1 MTLGDRRKMKPSA
14 YEEMLDR
21 ALSKTSLR
29 KAQSRLEIPPVV
41 SNTEG
46 MKTII
51 SNLDKISQ
59 VLMRDQKHVLK
70 YIVKRLA
77 TSGFPVGDKML
88 LKGKFQR
95 NQLNSIVSEYMD
107 EYVVCPVCKRPDT
120 SLVKEKGISYL
131 LCSSCGARES
141 VRKI

>member
-1 MTLGDRRKMKPSA
+1 MKPPA

-21 ALSKTSLR
+21 ALSKTSVR
-29 KAQSRLEIPPVV
+29 KAQSRLEVPLVI

-51 SNLDKISQ
+51 SNLDKIAQ
-59 VLMRDQKHVLK
+59 VLMRDQKHILK

-77 TSGFPVGDKML
+77 TSGFPVGEKIF

-95 NQLNSIVSEYMD
+95 GQLNSIIREYMD
-107 EYVVCPVCKRPDT
+107 EYVMCPVCKTPDT

-131 LCSSCGARES
+131 VCSSCGAREA

>member
-1 MTLGDRRKMKPSA
+1 MELPEYDQ
-14 YEEMLDR
+14 MLDR
-21 ALSKTSLR
+21 ALSKTTLG
-29 KAQSRLEIPPVV
+29 KYQSRLEVPRIV

-51 SNLDKISQ
+51 SNLDKIAQ
-59 VLMRDQKHVLK
+59 VLMRDQGHILK

-77 TSGFPVGDKML
+77 TSGFPVGEKTF

-95 NQLNSIVSEYMD
+95 DQLDSLIREYMD
-107 EYVVCPVCKRPDT
+107 EYVICPVCRRPDT
-120 SLVKEKGISYL
+120 NLVKEKGVTYL
-131 LCSSCGARES
+131 VCSSCGAREA